1 MGYRIAADLVVALHF
16 AFIAFV
22 VLGGF
27 VAWRW
32 PGVAWLHVPVALW
45 GAIIEFAGWIC
56 PLTPLEN
63 ALRRSAGDA
72 GYAGGFIEHYVIPVV
87 YPAGLTPAI
96 QVALGVGVLVVNGM
110 AYGVL
115 LSRRRRR
122 RKGERGVGSGTI
134 R

>member
-16 AFIAFV
+16 AFITFV
-22 VLGGF
+22 ILGGF

-32 PGVAWLHVPVALW
+32 PRVAWLHVPIALW
-45 GAIIEFAGWIC
+45 GALIEFAGWIC

-72 GYAGGFIEHYVIPVV
+72 GYTGGFIEHYVIPVV

-96 QVALGVGVLVVNGM
+96 QVALGVGVLLVNGM

-122 RKGERGVGSGTI
+122 RNGERGVGSGTI